1 MSNLL
6 LRIQA
11 LAESEGITIT
21 ALERSLGA
29 SKGVIS
35 RAIKYGTD
43 IQAKW
48 VCIIVENYPHI
59 SADWLL
65 KGEGSMVKQ
74 SPSNDNNQ
82 INDKLLSIIK
92 DKAEA
97 IRQQAEEIGSLKQRI
112 QDLTRRLE
120 KSADAAS
127 TNHTANAG

>member
-1 MSNLL
+1 MSDLL

-48 VCIIVENYPHI
+48 VCIMVENYPHI

-74 SPSNDNNQ
+74 PSSNENTH
-82 INDKLLSIIK
+82 INDKLLSIINEK
-92 DKAEA
+92 DDI
-97 IRQQAEEIGSLKQRI
+97 IRQQAEEIGRLKQRI
-112 QDLTRRLE
+112 QDLTHRLE
-120 KSADAAS
+120 KSAEAAS

>member
-48 VCIIVENYPHI
+48 VCLIVENYPHI
-59 SADWLL
+59 SAVWLL
-65 KGEGSMVKQ
+65 KGEGDIVKQ
-74 SPSNDNNQ
+74 SSHNDNNQ
-82 INDKLLSIIK
+82 IYDKLFSIIK
-92 DKAEA
+92 DKDEA
-97 IRQQAEEIGSLKQRI
+97 IRQQAEEIGRLKAELDQ
-112 QDLTRRLE
+112 LKSKLE
-120 KSADAAS
+120 KIAGAANISGIADV
-127 TNHTANAG
+127 G

>member
-11 LAESEGITIT
+11 LAESEGITIA

-92 DKAEA
+92 DKDKA

-112 QDLTRRLE
+112 QDLTRRRE

>member
-48 VCIIVENYPHI
+48 VCLIVENYPHI

-65 KGEGSMVKQ
+65 KAEM
-74 SPSNDNNQ
+74 NQ
-82 INDKLLSIIK
+82 
-92 DKAEA
+92 
-97 IRQQAEEIGSLKQRI
+97 LKSK
-112 QDLTRRLE
+112 LE
-120 KSADAAS
+120 KIAGAAN